1 MAAPGGP
8 GHSRTD
14 QPSTD
19 TRGIDPARA
28 FCLLGLWQGPSIS
41 SAAAAALFG
50 VPEHGSQDALEVL
63 VDTHLLESVAPDRYR
78 FHDLLRVYA
87 AGRAAA
93 DLPAAERDAAVV
105 RLLTWY
111 VRTADAAASA
121 VAPHRYNMPL
131 DVTDADA
138 LPPGFTGAEDALSWY
153 DGERANIVAA
163 TRQASAAGRHEIAW
177 RLPAPLYLIFNSRGN
192 WADCIAT
199 HLAVWIAHTWPRA
212 AAGAPRGGDAAGL
225 GRPVAAGLRLRER
238 SQRHRLWTTRPTAPS
253 SSTPPAHLNVSPSC
267 SAWARTCW
275 LPLFVPLTVRVR
287 GVCRL
292 HFVPASHVELRRK
305 HSARGQDRRRDS

>member
-1 MAAPGGP
+1 M
-8 GHSRTD
+8 
-14 QPSTD
+14 
-19 TRGIDPARA
+19 
-28 FCLLGLWQGPSIS
+28 
-41 SAAAAALFG
+41 
-50 VPEHGSQDALEVL
+50 
-63 VDTHLLESVAPDRYR
+63 DTHLLESVAPDRYR

-199 HLAVWIAHTWPRA
+199 HLAVWIAHTLARGPQPVRPGAGMRRA
-212 AAGAPRGGDAAGL
+212 CAPAGRRGPAPARAISSVTAD
-225 GRPVAAGLRLRER
+225 GRPG
-238 SQRHRLWTTRPTAPS
+238 RP
-253 SSTPPAHLNVSPSC
+253 
-267 SAWARTCW
+267 
-275 LPLFVPLTVRVR
+275 
-287 GVCRL
+287 
-292 HFVPASHVELRRK
+292 
-305 HSARGQDRRRDS
+305 RRRRRRRSRT